1 MTARV
6 PASDNTGLYGGVVL
20 GLSAIAALIVANSPL
35 GPDYEALLRT
45 TGEVRIGS
53 IGLSKTVDHWINDGL
68 MAVFFLL
75 VGLEIKRELLD
86 GQLSSCAQAR
96 CR

>member
-35 GPDYEALLRT
+35 GPDYEALLRA
-45 TGEVRIGS
+45 TGEQRGEQHVLFASMDLCSCVRHYPA
-53 IGLSKTVDHWINDGL
+53 K
-68 MAVFFLL
+68 A
-75 VGLEIKRELLD
+75 
-86 GQLSSCAQAR
+86 
-96 CR
+96 